1 MPCFRILRN
10 YDTFQDFVSFGTF
23 LEEVN
28 TCLKNLSWQVHVDPG
43 MKSNQKFTFYGE
55 GDQEPG
61 REAGDVIIQLE
72 EKPHSLFQRH
82 GADLAM
88 KMDLELSE
96 ALCGLQRVV
105 KTLDDRNIVISTPPG
120 QVIKHSST
128 KMIEGE
134 GFPHHRDPFNK
145 GRLII
150 VFAVDFPDS
159 LSRANA
165 DKIRSALP
173 KVAKATLPTASE
185 DVKLLDFDGQGEWRG
200 GMEDEE
206 NGNEPDADHFQGG
219 PQAQCAQQ

>member
-1 MPCFRILRN
+1 
-10 YDTFQDFVSFGTF
+10 
-23 LEEVN
+23 
-28 TCLKNLSWQVHVDPG
+28 

-200 GMEDEE
+200 GMEEE
-206 NGNEPDADHFQGG
+206 ANGNEPDADHFQGG

>member
-1 MPCFRILRN
+1 
-10 YDTFQDFVSFGTF
+10 
-23 LEEVN
+23 
-28 TCLKNLSWQVHVDPG
+28 

-61 REAGDVIIQLE
+61 KEAGDVIIQLE

-82 GADLAM
+82 GKDLAM
-88 KMDLELSE
+88 RMDLELSE
-96 ALCGLQRVV
+96 ALCGLKRVV
-105 KTLDDRNIVISTPPG
+105 KTLDDRHIVVSTKPG

-128 KMIEGE
+128 KMIESE
-134 GFPHHRDPFNK
+134 GFPTHRDPFNK

-150 VFAVDFPDS
+150 VFNVDFPDS
-159 LSRANA
+159 LTAANA

-173 KVAKATLPTASE
+173 KVSKATVPPASE

-200 GMEDEE
+200 GIEEE
-206 NGNEPDADHFQGG
+206 NGNEPDEDDPQSHFHGG